1 MTWLI
6 IVIVAYFLNAV
17 AAIVDKYLISK
28 RVPQPA
34 VYAFSISILGILS
47 VFLIPF
53 GFAVPK
59 FLMIFWS
66 LAAGISFTFALFF
79 LFTALK
85 FGETTK
91 ITPFIGGL
99 QPIFIFALSY
109 FFLRE
114 RLAANQIIAFIF
126 LVAGTIFISCDFNG
140 KKVFKENGLL
150 YALLSTILF
159 AVSYFLTKFVFQ
171 SVAFIPAFVWIRF
184 GSVFGALLFLIPS
197 EARGKIFNTFKSR
210 EGRRKGTSQIFF
222 LGQICGAFS
231 FFLINYAIKLNSVSL
246 TNALQGIQY
255 VFLITM
261 VIILSKKFPHILEEK
276 LTFKILL
283 QKITAIIFISIGLIC
298 LTL

>member
-6 IVIVAYFLNAV
+6 IVIIAYFLNAV
-17 AAIVDKYLISK
+17 AAVVDKYLISK

-53 GFAVPK
+53 GFTVPK

-66 LAAGISFTFALFF
+66 LVAGVSFTFALFF

-99 QPIFIFALSY
+99 QPIFIFILSY
-109 FFLRE
+109 FFLQE
-114 RLAANQIIAFIF
+114 RLAANQIIAFAF
-126 LVAGTIFISCDFNG
+126 LVIGTIFISYNFSG
-140 KKVFKENGLL
+140 KKVFQENGLL
-150 YALLSTILF
+150 YALISTILF
-159 AVSYFLTKFVFQ
+159 AIFYFLTKFIFQ

-184 GSVFGALLFLIPS
+184 GSIFGALLFLIPS
-197 EARGKIFNTFKSR
+197 STRNKIFNTFKSR
-210 EGRRKGTSQIFF
+210 EGRKKGTSLIFF
-222 LGQICGAFS
+222 FGQICGAFS

-255 VFLITM
+255 VFLIIM
-261 VIILSKKFPHILEEK
+261 VIILSKKFPYILEEK
-276 LTFKILL
+276 LTSKILF
-283 QKITAIIFISIGLIC
+283 QKIVAVIFISLGLIC